1 MSIWKNINQR
11 SEGTLQRKEDIKPV
25 YFKLNGIDTFQPGE
39 RIVFN
44 MNTSNECVGEYIT
57 YGRISR
63 HPIFKLVMG
72 KRTDVNNDI
81 IYEHNGVK
89 HYTSTTF
96 IDIL

>member
-1 MSIWKNINQR
+1 MSVWRDMHQR
-11 SEGTLQRKEDIKPV
+11 SNGTLQRKEDIEPV
-25 YFKLNGIDTFQPGE
+25 YFKLNEIDTFQPDE

-44 MNTSNECVGEYIT
+44 RNTSNECVGEYIT
-57 YGRISR
+57 CGRIDC

-72 KRTDVNNDI
+72 KRIDVNNDI

-96 IDIL
+96 IDML